1 MSNLLHDK
9 LQEGDSLEVTA
20 PFGDFFL
27 DDTTGPV
34 VLLSAG
40 VGVTPLSSMLH
51 SLLEADATPRAVSWI
66 QVVRSRALHPLRD
79 EVRRLL
85 ALHPER
91 VRSTVFYSA
100 PGAADVQGA
109 EYDVQGRM
117 DLANVDQALLHLDD
131 KTTHYYVCGPEGFM
145 ADIGKKLKTLGVE
158 PARVHAEVFGQ
169 GAIPI

>member
-34 VLLSAG
+34 VLISAG

-51 SLLEADATPRAVSWI
+51 TLLEADAAPRAVSWL

-85 ALHPER
+85 ASRPER

-117 DLANVDQALLHLDD
+117 DLANVDQALLHLGD

-158 PARVHAEVFGQ
+158 PARIHAEVFGQ